1 MTNLKEAIEKTEK
14 IKPIAVENGIPIV
27 SFEEQRDL
35 AVLDKMTNPEL
46 GQLQMNHDGSVAR
59 TPVRAAAVNLDN
71 YYINRYK
78 KVKSTILVVT
88 DYRAIKEQSTGSVYL
103 KQIPAYTIARDAE
116 GKLYLASVVNVSDS
130 EFIADFTHTLNRE
143 AMSQIMPLIVNGV
156 GVTADDL
163 MI

>member
-1 MTNLKEAIEKTEK
+1 MINLKEAIEKTEK
-14 IKPIAVENGIPIV
+14 IKPVAIQNGVPIV

-35 AVLDKMTNPEL
+35 AVLEKMTSPGMGDLAFNP
-46 GQLQMNHDGSVAR
+46 DGSIAR
-59 TPVRAAAVNLDN
+59 TPVKAAAVNLDN

-78 KVKSTILVVT
+78 KVKNTLLVVT

-103 KQIPAYTIARDAE
+103 KQIPAYVIARDGE
-116 GKLYLASVVNVSDS
+116 GELYLSSVVNVSDN

-143 AMSQIMPLIVNGV
+143 AMSQIMPLLINGV